1 MENSTMYFVCM
12 WLELIRIFTLDLSFE
27 SRVAVWSVKSV
38 DFAATLAYGS
48 GFFFFFNSSVRAI
61 SWKWCVWGG
70 AHKRIKRMYVEWL
83 SYRRSIFFP
92 LCLPY
97 KIVINPAMPQKH
109 VVKLVKANLESAVLD
124 YLWSDLNLRMKPWL
138 NYQMVKC
145 LKIFHR
151 LNAGPRILETC

>member
-1 MENSTMYFVCM
+1 MEM
-12 WLELIRIFTLDLSFE
+12 
-27 SRVAVWSVKSV
+27 
-38 DFAATLAYGS
+38 
-48 GFFFFFNSSVRAI
+48 
-61 SWKWCVWGG
+61 VWGG

-124 YLWSDLNLRMKPWL
+124 YLWSDLNLRMKP
-138 NYQMVKC
+138 
-145 LKIFHR
+145 
-151 LNAGPRILETC
+151 

>member
-1 MENSTMYFVCM
+1 M
-12 WLELIRIFTLDLSFE
+12 
-27 SRVAVWSVKSV
+27 
-38 DFAATLAYGS
+38 DFAATLAYGP
-48 GFFFFFNSSVRAI
+48 GFFFFNSSVRAI
-61 SWKWCVWGG
+61 KVMEMGCVWGG

-124 YLWSDLNLRMKPWL
+124 YLWSDLNLRMKP
-138 NYQMVKC
+138 
-145 LKIFHR
+145 
-151 LNAGPRILETC
+151 